1 MNTFL
6 DCVKDAAEE
15 ECGSD
20 AAAYHDKINRLATAP
35 VIESIGCDIEIGM
48 LENIINYFKIS

>member
-15 ECGSD
+15 ECGSG
-20 AAAYHDKINRLATAP
+20 AAAYQDKVNRLATTP
-35 VIESIGCDIEIGM
+35 IIESIGCDIDIGK
-48 LENIINYFKIS
+48 LENTLKYWL

>member
-35 VIESIGCDIEIGM
+35 VIESIGCDIEIGK
-48 LENIINYFKIS
+48 LENI

>member
-6 DCVKDAAEE
+6 DCVKDAAEA

-20 AAAYHDKINRLATAP
+20 AAAYQDKVNRLATAP
-35 VIESIGCDIEIGM
+35 ESIGCDIEIGT
-48 LENIINYFKIS
+48 LQNTPKHWR